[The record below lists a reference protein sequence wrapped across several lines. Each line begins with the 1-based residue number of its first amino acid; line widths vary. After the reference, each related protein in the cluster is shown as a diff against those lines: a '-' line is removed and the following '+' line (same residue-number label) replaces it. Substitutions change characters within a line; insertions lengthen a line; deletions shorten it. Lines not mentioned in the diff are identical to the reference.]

1 MQYKF
6 SSIDAVIVD
15 PVVVSFDLLD
25 VNINNELD
33 RDVWGKLEVSDGSS
47 FSVFLGVIQY
57 TDTMTKVDIMSWCV
71 AKLEEYK
78 L

>member
-6 SSIDAVIVD
+6 STIDAIITN
-15 PVVVSFDLLD
+15 PIVVSFDLLD
-25 VNINNELD
+25 VNIDNELD
-33 RDVWGKLEVSDGSS
+33 RDVWGKLQTPDGSS

-57 TDTMTKVDIMSWCV
+57 TDTMTKIDVMNWCV